1 MNEVILTARAV
12 LGAGYQ
18 IIFLEIRINFGR
30 KSKHD
35 LSDKNLLV
43 QNSLYQLLS
52 LVCQVTSV
60 TASFC
65 SFFVQAMTIL
75 YTWNRRKDVSGK
87 FKDMKNFFCIFLSD
101 LILLVNDQIS
111 TNLFSSSLVTM

>member
-18 IIFLEIRINFGR
+18 IIFLEKRINFGR

-43 QNSLYQLLS
+43 QNSL
-52 LVCQVTSV
+52 
-60 TASFC
+60 
-65 SFFVQAMTIL
+65 
-75 YTWNRRKDVSGK
+75 
-87 FKDMKNFFCIFLSD
+87 
-101 LILLVNDQIS
+101 
-111 TNLFSSSLVTM
+111 